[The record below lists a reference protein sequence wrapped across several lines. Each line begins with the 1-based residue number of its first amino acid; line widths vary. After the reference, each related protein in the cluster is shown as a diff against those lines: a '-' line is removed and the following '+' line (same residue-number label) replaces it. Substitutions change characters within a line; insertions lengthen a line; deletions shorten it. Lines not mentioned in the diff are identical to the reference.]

1 MTFSYALERLFV
13 DQDHDWVVDTIPAVL
28 AWVPG
33 KSRNKAQ
40 PPFRFDVEHTVGRV
54 TKTVAIDLIWDLP
67 ALTNI
72 VPGLVDHARRL
83 RAARSAQREHVTE
96 LAAYG
101 LSFVAISALMPGRR
115 VKSMRKGLPP
125 DILFDLTPNALCG
138 VETAGRSVGGRRALA
153 EIRDGAPTRGQGK
166 GSSGKAA
173 LLRARTDIAE
183 VHLSLWCASP
193 RISIFEQVKP

>member
-1 MTFSYALERLFV
+1 M
-13 DQDHDWVVDTIPAVL
+13 VDTIPAVL

-33 KSRNKAQ
+33 KRRNKAE
-40 PPFRFDVEHTVGRV
+40 PPYRFDVEHTLGPA
-54 TKTVAIDLIWDLP
+54 TKTVVIDLMWDLS
-67 ALTNI
+67 ALTDL

-101 LSFVAISALMPGRR
+101 LSFVAISVLMPGRR

-138 VETAGRSVGGRRALA
+138 VETAGRSVGGRRALV
-153 EIRDGAPTRGQGK
+153 EIRDGAPIRGK
-166 GSSGKAA
+166 ERRSSGKASM
-173 LLRARTDIAE
+173 LRARTDIAE

-193 RISIFEQVKP
+193 RLSIFERVKP